1 MKLLRYRKPSMNRI
15 LGITKA
21 KRAVRKATG
30 LSTVARYTSP
40 SRIKQRAKQKVGL
53 YSPSMTVLRQ
63 TAKLRFPSLLGL
75 FTNNKKND

>member
-1 MKLLRYRKPSMNRI
+1 MKLLRYRKPSINRL

-30 LSTVARYTSP
+30 LSTVARYASP

-53 YSPSMTVLRQ
+53 YSPTMKVLRE
-63 TAKLRFPSLLGL
+63 TARLRFPSFFGL
-75 FTNNKKND
+75 FTNTKKND